1 MSRRFLAACL
11 LALVSA
17 AAVAETRWVSDELEV
32 LVRSGVSTQHA
43 IVRVL
48 KSGARVET
56 LGEDPDA
63 GYTRVRLSD
72 GTEGWVL
79 SRYLDPQPIA
89 RDRLAAAQERVQALE
104 SRLAEVT
111 AQLQSLRGE
120 RDALG
125 AEREGL
131 GGEVESLRAELDRV
145 RRVSASALDL
155 DQANRRLQT
164 ELAASEQD
172 RAALRGQVAELKS
185 AARRQ
190 WFLAGAGVLAL
201 GIVLGLVLPRLR
213 FRRRSRWG
221 EL

>member
-1 MSRRFLAACL
+1 MCRRFLAVCVL
-11 LALVSA
+11 ILGSA

-32 LVRSGVSTQHA
+32 LVRSGTSTQHA

-56 LGEDPDA
+56 LGDDPDS
-63 GYTRVRLSD
+63 GYTRVRLPD
-72 GTEGWVL
+72 GTEGWAL

-89 RDRLAAAQERVQALE
+89 RDRLAAAQERVQSLE
-104 SRLAEVT
+104 SRVAELT
-111 AQLQSLRGE
+111 AELQQLRSQ
-120 RDALG
+120 RDAIG

-131 GGEVESLRAELDRV
+131 GDEVSTLRSELDRI

-164 ELAASEQD
+164 ELASSEQD